1 MLRRPS
7 VASGESTHHAPTS
20 RAMVVALIGDVASRN
35 GGGGATS
42 PRAPVPRHGPGATRA
57 GAMSVRPRCWGSP
70 SNLIGRLSA
79 LGLEP
84 YLRRGEGTSP
94 LGRWGDVMG
103 AQSPGALDGPRSP
116 PHPCPEL
123 GWGGPGLVSGLG
135 HAAHMPQHI
144 VYKPAERPECEAP
157 GRRSLGARRDPHVGP
172 AQRWHLD
179 GGHRLLDRTR

>member
-7 VASGESTHHAPTS
+7 VASGESTHHAPKS
-20 RAMVVALIGDVASRN
+20 RAKVVALIGDVASRN

-94 LGRWGDVMG
+94 LGRWGDVM
-103 AQSPGALDGPRSP
+103 
-116 PHPCPEL
+116 
-123 GWGGPGLVSGLG
+123 
-135 HAAHMPQHI
+135 
-144 VYKPAERPECEAP
+144 
-157 GRRSLGARRDPHVGP
+157 
-172 AQRWHLD
+172 
-179 GGHRLLDRTR
+179 